1 MYLAL
6 NIRIFNG
13 TGTDI
18 VLTYLN
24 YSVWVWIV
32 LHTPEIHVLQSF
44 LKNVYSVHVWVGGC
58 LVCYAVSLVYPLLF
72 RPGH

>member
-1 MYLAL
+1 MRLAL

-24 YSVWVWIV
+24 YSVWVWIA
-32 LHTPEIHVLQSF
+32 LHTPEIHVLHTVF
-44 LKNVYSVHVWVGGC
+44 FKKCLFCACVGGR
-58 LVCYAVSLVYPLLF
+58 VSCMLCSVLRVRIAL
-72 RPGH
+72 

>member
-1 MYLAL
+1 MMRLAI

-24 YSVWVWIV
+24 YSVWVWIA

-44 LKNVYSVHVWVGGC
+44 FKKCLFWEKKGGGV
-58 LVCYAVSLVYPLLF
+58 LEAGAL
-72 RPGH
+72 G